1 MQVEL
6 EGLFDVETDR
16 AVIAAL
22 DDVPGN
28 AGEGKA
34 GAAGHG
40 NVRGSETSGQQ
51 KLSVVCPLLFA
62 PADTV
67 MSLEKG
73 RLKFLN
79 PWIPA
84 SLE

>member
-16 AVIAAL
+16 AAIAAL
-22 DDVPGN
+22 DGVPGN
-28 AGEGKA
+28 AGEEKA
-34 GAAGHG
+34 GAGG
-40 NVRGSETSGQQ
+40 MGMCGGSETSGWQI
-51 KLSVVCPLLFA
+51 LSVVWPLLFV

-67 MSLEKG
+67 MSLEKR
-73 RLKFLN
+73 RLKFLY